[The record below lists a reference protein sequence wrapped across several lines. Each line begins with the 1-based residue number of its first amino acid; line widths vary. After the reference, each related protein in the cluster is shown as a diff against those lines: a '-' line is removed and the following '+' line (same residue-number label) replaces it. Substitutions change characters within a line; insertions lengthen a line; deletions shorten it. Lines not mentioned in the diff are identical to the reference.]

1 MASQWIVPTDD
12 IQVIDAKDIFAEM
25 APTYIYQPQS
35 DYDIMIMV
43 DWCTTRA

>member
-1 MASQWIVPTDD
+1 MASQWIVPSED
-12 IQVIDAKDIFAEM
+12 IQVIDAKDIFAEN
-25 APTYIYQPQS
+25 QPQS